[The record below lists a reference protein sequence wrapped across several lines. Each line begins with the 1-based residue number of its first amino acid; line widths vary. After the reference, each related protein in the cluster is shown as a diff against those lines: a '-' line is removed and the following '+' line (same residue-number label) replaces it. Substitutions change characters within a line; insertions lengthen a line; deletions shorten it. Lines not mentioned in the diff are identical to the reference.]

1 MRPLVAFTENAFTNG
16 VQETEPLSI
25 DFWCSGPISIQVA
38 VYNAP
43 GQAVKY
49 TVQTTL
55 DDPNSPSDPV
65 PEAFVSWFN
74 IGDVNL
80 VASTVAAQ
88 TYLVGAPRYIRLV
101 QTEGTGIAQLTVIQ
115 SGAICS

>member
-1 MRPLVAFTENAFTNG
+1 MRPLVAFTENAFGNG
-16 VQETEPLSI
+16 VQITEPLSI

-49 TVQTTL
+49 TVQTSL

-65 PEAFVSWFN
+65 PEAYMTWFN
-74 IGDVNL
+74 SGDPNMVNSI
-80 VASTVAAQ
+80 VPAQ

-101 QTEGTGIAQLTVIQ
+101 QTEGTGIAQITVIQ